1 MSSPLGPVGP
11 LGVVVD
17 IEGTT
22 SATGFIT
29 EQLYPYSRK
38 HFARWLDEH
47 GDHPDVVRAV
57 TEVRDLLGDPEA
69 DTRRIVEALNGW
81 LDRDEKVTPLK
92 SLQGLI
98 WAEGFASGELT
109 SHFYPDVIPAL
120 RAWHAAGHRLYVFS
134 SGSVAAQRA
143 WFGSS
148 PEGSLLPL
156 FSGHFDTGTAGP
168 KRIAESYRS
177 IAEQIGESRAER
189 LVFLSDV
196 VEELDA
202 AREAGWCTVGV
213 RRPGVNEPYYDRGV
227 GDHSETATFAR
238 VDLDGDGPVLRPD
251 A

>member
-1 MSSPLGPVGP
+1 MSSGTNPVDAPLT
-11 LGVVVD
+11 VVVD

-29 EQLYPYSRK
+29 EQLYPYSRV

-57 TEVRDLLGDPEA
+57 EAVRELIGEPDA
-69 DTRRIVEALNGW
+69 DNRRIVEALNGW

-92 SLQGLI
+92 ALQGLI

-109 SHFYPDVIPAL
+109 SHFYPDAIPAL
-120 RAWHAAGHRLYVFS
+120 RAWHAAGHRLYIFS

-156 FSGHFDTGTAGP
+156 FSGHFDTENAGP
-168 KRIAESYRS
+168 KRIADSYRT
-177 IAEQIGESRAER
+177 IAARIGERPER

-202 AREAGWCTVGV
+202 AREAGWWTIGV
-213 RRPGVNEPYYDRGV
+213 RRPDADEPYYDRGV
-227 GDHSETATFAR
+227 GDHPETATFAR
-238 VDLDGDGPVLRPD
+238 LDLTGDRPILREP
-251 A
+251 